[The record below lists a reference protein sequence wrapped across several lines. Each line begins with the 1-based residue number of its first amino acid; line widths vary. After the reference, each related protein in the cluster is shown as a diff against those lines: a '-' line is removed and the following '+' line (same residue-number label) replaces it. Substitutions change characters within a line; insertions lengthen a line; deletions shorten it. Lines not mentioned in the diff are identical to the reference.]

1 MKAHTSIPA
10 ILLFLVSSLSVS
22 AVGLSFRKYKV
33 ENGLSHNTVWCIMQD
48 SCGFIWAGTSD
59 GLNCYNGNNNK
70 IYRNQ
75 SNDPFSLENNN
86 VTALLEVNKNN
97 LWVGTNKGI
106 YSYDRSTGHFSYLDL
121 QSRYGVS
128 VSSEV
133 CKMLKGKD
141 GTIWIATLG
150 QGVFRYADNELHQ
163 FISDTS
169 FVLNLSM
176 DAEGNIYVSTLQN
189 GILVLDSQGRKLQH
203 LPTNGAIYSLLCDG
217 AFRWFGTE
225 RNTIK
230 CIDKEGNPIYH
241 TQINE
246 LQTNVVRDLLADKAG
261 NILIATDNGLYR
273 MNKESKQIERL
284 DNPADIHSLS
294 NPQVTALMQDAEGGI
309 WIATNGG
316 GMNYMS
322 RQASLFSYYYPTG
335 EDGKKEAQR
344 GIGPM
349 CEDDKG
355 NLYIGTHHGIY
366 CLRHGEEQPSN
377 FLKGETRRQLY
388 DIRTLWLDQQI
399 LWAGTYGNGI
409 IRIDLKTRASTI
421 YTHNKN
427 QTNTLPSDYVLD
439 LYRDKDNKLYVGTT
453 NGLCWLDERAEEF
466 LLVTPIGA
474 MVSVE
479 DIYED
484 TAHNLWVA
492 TSSNGVFRCD
502 KSNNS
507 WRHYQHSREQRA
519 SLTSN
524 NVTTL
529 IEDASGHLWMGT
541 NGGGLCLFHAD
552 TETFSDFDI
561 QGPALPSKVIYAI
574 EQDLTGDFWISTN
587 AGLIRL
593 NPQKPD
599 QYQLFT
605 VNNGLQGNQFN
616 RHSSLRLR
624 DGRLAFGGDNG
635 LNLFSP
641 WLFRQNTF
649 IPPVYV
655 TGISFPYGSD
665 DEIVKKLRSQSNAP
679 KLPDTIVLPYKHNSF
694 TLSFASLSYE
704 DPSQNKYQYYM
715 EGEDKEWVKT
725 SGMSTASY
733 TNLSP
738 GTHHFYVAGTNNN
751 GQWNDKKATITIIIA
766 PPWWLSI
773 WAKIAYASFLII
785 SIFYIAWQW
794 NRYVKKKYLR
804 RMEEYKASRE
814 QETYRQK
821 ISFFINLVHEIRTPL
836 SLIRLPLERL
846 MQNNKEPQQEEF
858 LSVIDR
864 NVNYLLNITN
874 QLLDFQKME
883 NGKLNLNLSPCN
895 ATALTEHI
903 YNQFASS
910 ARLRGLELSLH
921 IPDEPLQAVIDKDK
935 ISKILVNLA
944 SNAMKYANSRISI
957 TLKNTDKEVCWQ
969 VDDDGPG
976 IPDVAK
982 DKIFEAFYRVSEEET
997 APAGT
1002 GIGLAY
1008 SRSLAEAHHGVLSVE
1023 NNNWGGSRFL
1033 LALPS
1038 EAAST
1043 EEPSQELVQLNE
1055 EAVPILPKDD
1065 KTFIDKHFTIL
1076 LVEDNAE
1083 LLKLTADALGEWFKV
1098 KKALNGRQALECLAN
1113 ESIDAIVSDV
1123 MMPVMDGLELC
1134 NHVKQN
1140 INYSHIPV
1148 ILLTAKTTLEAK
1160 TEGMQCGADA
1170 YMEKPFSIHQ
1180 LQGQIENLLRLRQTF
1195 HRQMLQLE
1203 GNAPAVANQNDAA
1216 LSQRDYEFTAH
1227 LYEIIEAQLC
1237 DENFSVD
1244 NLAEAM
1250 NMSRSNF
1257 YRKIKALSGMAPN
1270 DYLKTIRLNK
1280 AAELLRQGSRI
1291 SEVYAQVG
1299 FSSSSY
1305 FAKCFKAQFNVLP
1318 KDYAEGGTEG
1328 QPGT

>member
-59 GLNCYNGNNNK
+59 GLNCYNGNDNK

-169 FVLNLSM
+169 FALNLSM

-1123 MMPVMDGLELC
+1123 MMPIMDGLELC

>member
-1 MKAHTSIPA
+1 MKAHISISIF
-10 ILLFLVSSLSVS
+10 ILSIVSFFS
-22 AVGLSFRKYKV
+22 ASASGLSFRKYKV
-33 ENGLSHNTVWCIMQD
+33 ENGLSHNSVWCILQD

-59 GLNCYNGNNNK
+59 GLNCYNGKDNK

-75 SNDPFSLENNN
+75 GHDPFSLENNN
-86 VTALLEVNKNN
+86 VTALLEFSRTN
-97 LWVGTNKGI
+97 LWIGTNKGI
-106 YSYDRSTGHFSYLDL
+106 YSYDRHTGHFSYLQL
-121 QSRYGVS
+121 QTRYGVS

-141 GTIWIATLG
+141 GAIWIATLG
-150 QGVFRYADNELHQ
+150 QGIFRYADKELRQ

-169 FVLNLSM
+169 FALNLSM
-176 DAEGNIYVSTLQN
+176 DTEGNIYVSTLQN
-189 GILVLDSQGRKLQH
+189 GILVLDGQGKKLQH
-203 LPTNGAIYSLLCDG
+203 FPTKGAIYSLICDG
-217 AFRWFGTE
+217 AMRWLGTE
-225 RNTIK
+225 RNTIE
-230 CIDKEGNPIYH
+230 CMDKEGNNIYVH
-241 TQINE
+241 KINE
-246 LQTNVVRDLLADKAG
+246 LQTNVVRDLLKDKDG

-273 MNKESKQIERL
+273 MNSESKQVERL
-284 DNPADIHSLS
+284 DNPADIRSLS
-294 NPQVTALMQDAEGGI
+294 NSQITALMQDAEGGI

-322 RQASLFSYYYPTG
+322 RQASLFSYFYPMEG
-335 EDGKKEAQR
+335 NGKNEVRR

-349 CEDDKG
+349 CEDEKG
-355 NLYIGTHHGIY
+355 NLFIGTHHGIY
-366 CLRHGEEQPSN
+366 CLEPGQEQFYN
-377 FLKGETRRQLY
+377 LLKGENQRRLY
-388 DIRTLWLDQQI
+388 DIRTLWLDQQV

-409 IRIDLKTRASTI
+409 IRVDLKTGASTL
-421 YTHNKN
+421 YSHNKD

-453 NGLCWLDERAEEF
+453 NGLCWFDERAQEF
-466 LLVTPIGA
+466 LLITPIGA

-507 WRHYQHSREQRA
+507 WRHYQYSREQPS
-519 SLTSN
+519 SLSSN

-529 IEDASGHLWMGT
+529 TEDASGHIWMGT

-552 TETFSDFDI
+552 TETFSRFDKS
-561 QGPALPSKVIYAI
+561 LPNKVIYAI
-574 EQDLTGDFWISTN
+574 EQDLIGDFWISTN
-587 AGLIRL
+587 AGLVRL

-641 WLFRQNTF
+641 WLFQQNTF
-649 IPPVYV
+649 LPPVYV

-665 DEIVKKLRSQSNAP
+665 DEIVKRLRSQSNAP
-679 KLPDTIVLPYKHNSF
+679 KLPDTIVLPYEHNSF

-715 EGEDKEWVKT
+715 EGEDKEWVIS

-738 GTHHFYVAGTNNN
+738 GTYHFYVKGTNNN
-751 GQWNDKKATITIIIA
+751 GLWNDEKTAITLIIT

-773 WAKIAYASFLII
+773 WAKIAYTSLLII
-785 SIFYIAWQW
+785 SIAYIAWQW

-804 RMEEYKASRE
+804 RMEEYNAARE

-846 MQNNKEPQQEEF
+846 MQTNKEPQQEEF

-883 NGKLNLNLSPCN
+883 SGKLSLNLSPCN
-895 ATALTEHI
+895 PTDLTERI
-903 YNQFASS
+903 YTQFASS
-910 ARLRGLELSLH
+910 ARLKGLELSLH
-921 IPDEPLQAVIDKDK
+921 VPDEPLQAVIDKDK

-957 TLKNTDKEVCWQ
+957 TLTATGQGICWQ

-976 IPDVAK
+976 IPDNAK
-982 DKIFEAFYRVSEEET
+982 KKIFEAFYRVSEEET

-1008 SRSLAEAHHGVLSVE
+1008 SRSLAEAHNGTLSVE
-1023 NNNWGGSRFL
+1023 NNDWGGSRFR
-1033 LALPS
+1033 LALPL
-1038 EAAST
+1038 EATAA

-1055 EAVPILPKDD
+1055 ETAPLMQKDD

-1098 KKALNGRQALECLAN
+1098 KKALNGQQALECLAG
-1113 ESIDAIVSDV
+1113 ESIDVIVSDV

-1134 NHVKQN
+1134 SHVKQN

-1148 ILLTAKTTLEAK
+1148 ILLTAKTTLQAK
-1160 TEGMQCGADA
+1160 AEGMQCGADA
-1170 YMEKPFSIHQ
+1170 YVEKPFSIHQ

-1203 GNAPAVANQNDAA
+1203 GNASAAGPNDAT
-1216 LSQRDYEFTAH
+1216 LSQRDYEFTTH

-1270 DYLKTIRLNK
+1270 DYLKVIRLNK

-1318 KDYAEGGTEG
+1318 KDYAEGVSCPTGF
-1328 QPGT
+1328 